1 MLISIL
7 TVFAM
12 IITRGIEL
20 YFFLKR
26 VSRKC
31 YKYDWKHVDHNGH
44 LLVEMLTD
52 EDYTKTREWSAYNFL
67 FFKGPSPLE
76 MFFSFKSLNIET
88 QYNQEAVK
96 KLRQYE
102 TT

>member
-1 MLISIL
+1 MVLAML
-7 TVFAM
+7 
-12 IITRGIEL
+12 ITRGIEL
-20 YFFLKR
+20 YTFLKKI
-26 VSRKC
+26 SKTC
-31 YKYDWKHVDHNGH
+31 HEYDWKHVDHNGH

-76 MFFSFKSLNIET
+76 MFFCFKTLRIES
-88 QYNQEAVK
+88 QYDKDVVK